1 MPCVFDMCGVVCYA
15 EVRVVGR
22 CGLGMSCCVVWYY
35 VGANLDERK
44 NKMSNYKSRE
54 FYEKMFIA
62 YIDECGLDSNMWN
75 YCKAGLILFNIAK
88 ECNFEW
94 PIAFDDLPKGQMSA
108 IVRDTVWK
116 Y

>member
-1 MPCVFDMCGVVCYA
+1 MLCGVLRGSA
-15 EVRVVGR
+15 HGETARLWRVVFYG
-22 CGLGMSCCVVWYY
+22 VV
-35 VGANLDERK
+35 LCKCQLKERK
-44 NKMSNYKSRE
+44 NKMSNYKPRE

-94 PIAFDDLPKGQMSA
+94 PTAFDDLPKGQMSA
-108 IVRDTVWK
+108 IVRDTVWM

>member
-1 MPCVFDMCGVVCYA
+1 MCGGVCYA
-15 EVRVVGR
+15 NVRVESR
-22 CGLGMSCCVVWYY
+22 SGLGGVVLCGCQ
-35 VGANLDERK
+35 VKERKGK

-88 ECNFEW
+88 GHNFEW
-94 PIAFDDLPKGQMSA
+94 PAAFDDLPKGQMSA

>member
-1 MPCVFDMCGVVCYA
+1 
-15 EVRVVGR
+15 
-22 CGLGMSCCVVWYY
+22 
-35 VGANLDERK
+35 
-44 NKMSNYKSRE
+44 
-54 FYEKMFIA
+54 MFIA

-88 ECNFEW
+88 
-94 PIAFDDLPKGQMSA
+94 GQMSA

>member
-1 MPCVFDMCGVVCYA
+1 MVRGSAHGELVRLRRVMLRGVILY
-15 EVRVVGR
+15 EYQ
-22 CGLGMSCCVVWYY
+22 LK
-35 VGANLDERK
+35 ERK
-44 NKMSNYKSRE
+44 NKMMNYKPRE

-88 ECNFEW
+88 DCNFEW
-94 PIAFDDLPKGQMSA
+94 PTAFDDLPKGQMSA

>member
-1 MPCVFDMCGVVCYA
+1 
-15 EVRVVGR
+15 
-22 CGLGMSCCVVWYY
+22 
-35 VGANLDERK
+35 
-44 NKMSNYKSRE
+44 MSNYKSRE

-75 YCKAGLILFNIAK
+75 YDKAGLILFNIAK
-88 ECNFEW
+88 GHNFEW
-94 PIAFDDLPKGQMSA
+94 PTAFDDLTKGQMSA

>member
-1 MPCVFDMCGVVCYA
+1 VVRGSVRKKTVRFGRVVFCGVVLY
-15 EVRVVGR
+15 EYQVKEG
-22 CGLGMSCCVVWYY
+22 
-35 VGANLDERK
+35 K

-88 ECNFEW
+88 GHNFEW
-94 PIAFDDLPKGQMSA
+94 PTAFDDLPKGQMSA

>member
-1 MPCVFDMCGVVCYA
+1 VVRGSA
-15 EVRVVGR
+15 REIAVRLWRVVF
-22 CGLGMSCCVVWYY
+22 CDVILYEYQVK
-35 VGANLDERK
+35 ERK

-88 ECNFEW
+88 GHNFEW
-94 PIAFDDLPKGQMSA
+94 PTAFDDLPKGQMSG

>member
-1 MPCVFDMCGVVCYA
+1 
-15 EVRVVGR
+15 
-22 CGLGMSCCVVWYY
+22 
-35 VGANLDERK
+35 
-44 NKMSNYKSRE
+44 MSNYKPRE

-75 YCKAGLILFNIAK
+75 YCKAGLILYNIAK
-88 ECNFEW
+88 DCNFEW
-94 PIAFDDLPKGQMSA
+94 PTAFDDLPKGQMSA

>member
-1 MPCVFDMCGVVCYA
+1 
-15 EVRVVGR
+15 
-22 CGLGMSCCVVWYY
+22 MSIKLRK
-35 VGANLDERK
+35 GK

-62 YIDECGLDSNMWN
+62 YIDECGLD
-75 YCKAGLILFNIAK
+75 
-88 ECNFEW
+88 
-94 PIAFDDLPKGQMSA
+94 LPKGQMSA